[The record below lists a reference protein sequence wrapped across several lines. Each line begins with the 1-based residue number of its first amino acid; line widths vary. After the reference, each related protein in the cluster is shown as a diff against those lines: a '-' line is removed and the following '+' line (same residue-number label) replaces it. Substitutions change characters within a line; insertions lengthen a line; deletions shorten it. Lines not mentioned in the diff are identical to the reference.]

1 MRHEVYAKRMLL
13 HGEEHVET
21 IRAALNYANSL
32 VGLRHAEARSVLR
45 KMVPVARRVLGEGHR
60 VTLKMRWNYAE
71 ALYKDVDATL
81 DELRE
86 AVTTLDDAARIA
98 QRVFGVANPMA
109 KGIESDLRNSRKVLR
124 AREDGKK
131 VTFKIVKH

>member
-1 MRHEVYAKRMLL
+1 MSTKLSSSASA
-13 HGEEHVET
+13 T
-21 IRAALNYANSL
+21 NSFACRA
-32 VGLRHAEARSVLR
+32 RD
-45 KMVPVARRVLGEGHR
+45 P
-60 VTLKMRWNYAE
+60 
-71 ALYKDVDATL
+71 DATL

-124 AREDGKK
+124 AREDGKR

>member
-1 MRHEVYAKRMLL
+1 MFCRDSSVPIVRGCSPPNTRRAVGKISSRVVAASRRLASVAVVSSYARLL
-13 HGEEHVET
+13 Y
-21 IRAALNYANSL
+21 RD
-32 VGLRHAEARSVLR
+32 
-45 KMVPVARRVLGEGHR
+45 P
-60 VTLKMRWNYAE
+60 
-71 ALYKDVDATL
+71 DATL

-98 QRVFGVANPMA
+98 QRVFGVANPMT